1 MKPYHIFMP
10 KPKWGRDIYIG
21 TDNVGYQYIMLLK
34 QSGEKG
40 FSVRSAGAIS
50 DESLPEKSHDNK
62 IGKLWHSEKPIRF
75 GRFCRNKTSLIAG
88 NSLELYLLTHS
99 SNTYEGLD

>member
-1 MKPYHIFMP
+1 
-10 KPKWGRDIYIG
+10 
-21 TDNVGYQYIMLLK
+21 MLLK

-75 GRFCRNKTSLIAG
+75 GRFCRSKTLLIAG
-88 NSLELYLLTHS
+88 TKGEIPIWYIQLYWIPKS
-99 SNTYEGLD
+99 SIY